1 MEEELLLPIANALPP
16 ANGKKCND
24 LCASCVHKNKKGLFK
39 LADIR
44 KKVKANNKK
53 KTSNEVCEEC
63 SRVDPKST
71 QAADWMCVSCGFVG
85 CNDGAGHATK
95 HFKAERSGSE
105 HPLFLS
111 IKDHHSFRCFKCE
124 VDLEQNAED
133 NGPMKT
139 FIDEYNSFMKI
150 SKEKSKSVKANES
163 KESSKEE
170 SSENGEKAKTLPRKD
185 KKTDEKVINERS
197 SKKVDNTGFLPV
209 KGLVNL
215 GNTCFFNSIAQCLL
229 HTQPIVIYVDLVGRQ
244 ESVEILPTTMTIGE
258 KRIQIPHEMFSLNPF
273 YGPLNEHFAYFV
285 RDFRAGR
292 ALHPS
297 ALFSEI
303 AKKAPRFRGWAQQD
317 AHELLRYLLDGL
329 RTEEMNRY
337 KEAISLHLKIPKNVN
352 PKSLDSDVVAL
363 AKGMLKA
370 CGRPLI
376 DAVFGGT
383 LLQTVKCSHC
393 GHLSRTFEE
402 FLDLSLPI
410 ATTSSKFSF
419 SGATKLHKSASASLS
434 KHQKKKEK
442 ASARKRNRRKSHGE
456 DPTAAKAG
464 CSNEQF
470 EPEEDANALDVP
482 NIDDDNEEEDG
493 DAEDDLQDGLNT
505 NFEKMRLS
513 EDVEECLMLLG
524 SELAEENVRSL
535 SACLRAF
542 TATETLS
549 ASNAYECEKCC
560 LPFNKKLKNGMRK
573 RGVEAAKRYLI
584 YEPPAVLTLHLKR
597 FEQAHAVSGRVST
610 RKVPGHIS
618 FSPLFDIAPFCT
630 RIAKRV
636 AKGSRQVL
644 YSLYGVVSHSG
655 DLSGGHYVAYVRSRR
670 PSSVTEKFFYEAAC
684 LPLREADGTCDNLN
698 GAARDGAG
706 VSQDGEWYYV
716 SDSRVSSISESRVL
730 SAEAYILF
738 YERIL

>member
-1 MEEELLLPIANALPP
+1 MLLRTTNAAPST
-16 ANGKKCND
+16 NGKKCND

-39 LADIR
+39 LSDIR

-63 SRVDPKST
+63 SRNDPKST
-71 QAADWMCVSCGFVG
+71 QAADWMCVSCGFIG

-95 HFKAERSGSE
+95 HFEAERTGSE
-105 HPLFLS
+105 HPLFFS

-124 VDLEQNAED
+124 VDLEQGAED
-133 NGPMKT
+133 NGPMKN

-150 SKEKSKSVKANES
+150 NKEKSKSIKTSES

-170 SSENGEKAKTLPRKD
+170 SSESGEKAKTLPKKD
-185 KKTDEKVINERS
+185 KKTDEKSTFERS
-197 SKKVDNTGFLPV
+197 TKKVENTGFLPV

-229 HTQPIVIYVDLVGRQ
+229 HTHPIAIYVDLVGRQ
-244 ESVEILPTTMTIGE
+244 KSVEILETTITVGE
-258 KRIQIPHEMFSLNPF
+258 KRIKISNVKFELKQFD
-273 YGPLNEHFAYFV
+273 GPLNEQFAYFI
-285 RDFRAGR
+285 RNFRAGR

-297 ALFSEI
+297 ELFSEI

-337 KEAISLHLKIPKNVN
+337 KEAISSHLKVPKNVN
-352 PKSLDSDVVAL
+352 PKSLDKDTVAF
-363 AKGMLKA
+363 AKGLLKA

-383 LLQTVKCSHC
+383 LLQTVKCSEC
-393 GHLSRTFEE
+393 GYLSRTFEE

-410 ATTSSKFSF
+410 ASTSSKFTF
-419 SGATKLHKSASASLS
+419 NGATKLHKSASASLS

-442 ASARKRNRRKSHGE
+442 ANARKRNRRKSHGE
-456 DPTAAKAG
+456 EPATAKAG

-470 EPEEDANALDVP
+470 EPEEDGNALDVP
-482 NIDDDNEEEDG
+482 NIDDDDEEEP
-493 DAEDDLQDGLNT
+493 DAEDDLQDDLNA
-505 NFEKMRLS
+505 NFKKMQLH

-524 SELAEENVRSL
+524 NEPTEENARSL

-560 LPFNKKLKNGMRK
+560 LSSDKKLKNGMRK
-573 RGVEAAKRYLI
+573 QGVEAAKRYLI

-597 FEQAHAVSGRVST
+597 FEQAHTVSGRVST

-618 FSPLFDIAPFCT
+618 FPPLFDIAPFCT
-630 RIAKRV
+630 KIAKRV
-636 AKGSRQVL
+636 TKGSRQVL

-670 PSSVTEKFFYEAAC
+670 PSAVTEKFFYEAAC
-684 LPLREADGTCDNLN
+684 LPLKDADIACNNLN
-698 GAARDGAG
+698 AAASDEMG
-706 VSQDGEWYYV
+706 VPQDGEWYYV
-716 SDSRVSSISESRVL
+716 SDSRVSSVSESRVL